1 MRTPKYLRRE
11 GGPKYYCYVHYFN
24 LQFPFCFLVWL
35 KVGVKFKGILRKNQC
50 LCYLSDSKAVQSCKV
65 QNSDYLAQLFDTL
78 LGRGLVICT
87 QN

>member
-50 LCYLSDSKAVQSCKV
+50 LSGGKWQYYDFNEGVLYSNVEV
-65 QNSDYLAQLFDTL
+65 
-78 LGRGLVICT
+78 
-87 QN
+87 